1 MPGNP
6 IGIPPVTWKLTVRAG
21 PRVERT
27 RFDELEAALDAVE
40 TRAQELAGT
49 APKQAVDAKFKRFE
63 PVQQVTARIE
73 LAGPERLVPSVRAG
87 VDVRGDGSTEAFVG
101 RVKREAVKQR
111 RGETPYRAL
120 RRAIE
125 ERRAG

>member
-1 MPGNP
+1 
-6 IGIPPVTWKLTVRAG
+6 VRSG

-27 RFDELEAALDAVE
+27 QFDQLEAALDAVE
-40 TRAQELAGT
+40 SRARELAET
-49 APKQAVDAKFKRFE
+49 APKRAVDARVKRFE
-63 PVQQVTARIE
+63 PVEQVAARIE

-87 VDVRGDGSTEAFVG
+87 VDVRGDGFTEAFVG
-101 RVKREAVKQR
+101 RVKRQVVKQR
-111 RGETPYRAL
+111 KGETPYRAL